1 MTESFTG
8 TFHIR
13 YCFILKVS
21 LVRLIKIFTI
31 FYMVNYF
38 YSIQFGKLGKF
49 INWMVIYNI
58 RLDINHAGL

>member
-8 TFHIR
+8 TFYIR

-31 FYMVNYF
+31 FYMANHF